1 MVDVSDATDLER
13 DVIYFKLSMDSRV
26 GAMSLE
32 IIDNTIEGSDISN
45 ILSPLAKGISVILE
59 EDPDLLYEAGTEISD
74 GEFISDESG
83 TVH

>member
-1 MVDVSDATDLER
+1 MVNPMEELEEN
-13 DVIYFKLSMDSRV
+13 VIYFKLSIDSKV

-45 ILSPLAKGISVILE
+45 ILSPLAKGISIMLE
-59 EDPDLLYEAGTEISD
+59 EDPDMLYEAGTEISD
-74 GEFISDESG
+74 GEYIADKNK

>member
-1 MVDVSDATDLER
+1 MVDITEDLEEN
-13 DVIYFKLSMDSRV
+13 VIYFKLSMDSRV

-32 IIDNTIEGSDISN
+32 IIDNTVEGSEVSN

-59 EDPDLLYEAGTEISD
+59 EDPELLYEAGSEISD
-74 GEFISDESG
+74 GEYIAGSSD

>member
-1 MVDVSDATDLER
+1 MVEEPQELEK
-13 DVIYFKLSMDSRV
+13 DVIYFKLSIDSRV

-32 IIDNTIEGSDISN
+32 IIDNTIEGSDVSN

-59 EDPDLLYEAGTEISD
+59 EDPELLYEAGSEISD
-74 GEFISDESG
+74 GEYIAGNND

>member
-1 MVDVSDATDLER
+1 MVELPQDLEEN
-13 DVIYFKLSMDSRV
+13 VIYFKLSIDSRV

-32 IIDNTIEGSDISN
+32 IIDNTVEGSEVSN

-59 EDPDLLYEAGTEISD
+59 EDPELLYEAGSEISD
-74 GEFISDESG
+74 GEYIAGNND

>member
-1 MVDVSDATDLER
+1 MINTSNELER
-13 DVIYFKLSMDSRV
+13 DVIYFKLTIDSKI

-32 IIDNTIEGSDISN
+32 IIDNTIEGSEISN
-45 ILSPLAKGISVILE
+45 ILSPLAKGISIILE

-74 GEFISDESG
+74 GEFVAGDND

>member
-1 MVDVSDATDLER
+1 MVEEPQELEK
-13 DVIYFKLSMDSRV
+13 DVIYFKLSIDSRG

-32 IIDNTIEGSDISN
+32 IIDNTIEGSDVSN

-59 EDPDLLYEAGTEISD
+59 EDPELLYEAGSEISD
-74 GEFISDESG
+74 GEYIAGNND

>member
-1 MVDVSDATDLER
+1 MVEETQDLEK
-13 DVIYFKLSMDSRV
+13 DVIYFKLSIDSRV

-32 IIDNTIEGSDISN
+32 IIDNTIEGSDVSN

-59 EDPDLLYEAGTEISD
+59 EDPELLYEAGSEISD
-74 GEFISDESG
+74 GEYIAGNND

>member
-1 MVDVSDATDLER
+1 MVELPKDLEEN
-13 DVIYFKLSMDSRV
+13 VIYFKLSIDSRV

-32 IIDNTIEGSDISN
+32 IIDNTVEGSEVSN

-59 EDPDLLYEAGTEISD
+59 EDPELLYEAGSEISD
-74 GEFISDESG
+74 GEYIAGNND